1 MEGRIK
7 MITELQLTTEELMT
21 EFKEALTSGINGFVK
36 AGEIYVKAIDQDP
49 SNAERMQIQFRD
61 IVPPKAWKQFEAIGR
76 KWVHPKLILGGMSDP
91 KKTNIVKRLPYS
103 LQNRVFQGEKFEL
116 LISDGDVLEVSA
128 LDASSDQVKQLFGD
142 GNLRTLREQKA
153 YIENNKLQEDLK
165 PQELPYYFQKGRIIF
180 RKNTELTRAEM
191 KQLLTQL

>member
-1 MEGRIK
+1 LSFKRFGGSPQQTNMERIIK
-7 MITELQLTTEELMT
+7 MITELQPTTEELMT

-49 SNAERMQIQFRD
+49 SNADRMQLEFRD

-116 LISDGDVLEVSA
+116 LISGGDV
-128 LDASSDQVKQLFGD
+128 
-142 GNLRTLREQKA
+142 REQKA
-153 YIENNKLQEDLK
+153 YIENSKLQEDLK
-165 PQELPYYFQKGRIIF
+165 PQELPYYFQKGKIIF